1 MIYWFQHVEHQKI
14 QRYYCMKSKVTYDL
28 YHKKLRL
35 TKSLI
40 KQTESHLLQ
49 HKQKRSN
56 YYKKNNNSQI
66 LGCFKTCSSLRLK
79 CIINY
84 SHHRPPPSLQPSPP
98 SPRLRE
104 PRRFLTFVLI
114 SNFYVWTLIFFF
126 VPRLVYIERERR
138 MPFKR
143 GIC

>member
-40 KQTESHLLQ
+40 KQTESHLLK

-84 SHHRPPPSLQPSPP
+84 SHHRPPPSLQPSPHGDF
-98 SPRLRE
+98 SLSSW
-104 PRRFLTFVLI
+104 FLTFMYELK
-114 SNFYVWTLIFFF
+114 FFF
-126 VPRLVYIERERR
+126 CAKVGIYRERTTNAVQVWHLLVQL
-138 MPFKR
+138 
-143 GIC
+143 